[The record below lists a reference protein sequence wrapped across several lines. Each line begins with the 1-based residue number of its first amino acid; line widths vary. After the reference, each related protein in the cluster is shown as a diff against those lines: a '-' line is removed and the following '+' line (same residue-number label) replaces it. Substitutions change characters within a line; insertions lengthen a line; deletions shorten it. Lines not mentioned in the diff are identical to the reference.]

1 MLVEYRVAGGLMDD
15 SSSIWIL
22 FAVFWVAF
30 GVGSAAIAN
39 SKNRNPLGYFFLGL
53 IGLLIAVAMPALV
66 PGQAGRG
73 ARLPAGAPVGGPV
86 PYGKPPAQ
94 RPWSAV
100 PGQAA
105 ARCYQCGSPVETGM
119 QFCSYCG
126 ALLACGGDSPSP
138 PATVIVPGMFLR
150 VSGDVLS
157 GGRLA
162 FREGEV
168 VKVEKI
174 EPDVQRP
181 EYRHV
186 VYSSLL
192 DRRFHLR
199 DQDLVTR

>member
-1 MLVEYRVAGGLMDD
+1 MDD

-53 IGLLIAVAMPALV
+53 FLGLIGLLITVAMPALV
-66 PGQAGRG
+66 LPQAGRG
-73 ARLPAGAPVGGPV
+73 APLPSGAPVGGPV
-86 PYGKPPAQ
+86 PHGTPPAQ

-105 ARCYQCGSPVETGM
+105 ARCYQCGSPVANGM

-126 ALLACGGDSPSP
+126 ALLACGGESPSP
-138 PATVIVPGMFLR
+138 PAPVIVSGMFLR
-150 VSGDVLS
+150 VSGDVFS

-174 EPDVQRP
+174 EPDTQRP

-199 DQDLVTR
+199 DQDLAPR